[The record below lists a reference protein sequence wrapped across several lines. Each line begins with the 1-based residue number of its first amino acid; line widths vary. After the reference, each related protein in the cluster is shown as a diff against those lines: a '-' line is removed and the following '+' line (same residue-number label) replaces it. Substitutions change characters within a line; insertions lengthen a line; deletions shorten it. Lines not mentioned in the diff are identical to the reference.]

1 MRKFEIAKG
10 FEDGG
15 VIIPQRKTAKSAGYD
30 IVALTNEDVYLSPG
44 QSVNLVTGLKACME
58 DDEVMLLFIRSSLG
72 IKKGITLSNSCAVID
87 ADYYNNPDNEGEI
100 FFQIINLSPFPIM
113 LHKGDAIGQG
123 IIKKYMTTI
132 DDEANGSRS
141 GGFGSTDMG
150 HSDESAMASA
160 T

>member
-10 FEDGG
+10 FEDRG

-44 QSVNLVTGLKACME
+44 QSVNLATGLKACME

-87 ADYYNNPDNEGEI
+87 ADYYSNHDNDGHFILNVINTSNEVQCIPARSRVAQAVFVKYLTVDDDNATGERV
-100 FFQIINLSPFPIM
+100 
-113 LHKGDAIGQG
+113 GG
-123 IIKKYMTTI
+123 I
-132 DDEANGSRS
+132 
-141 GGFGSTDMG
+141 GSTG
-150 HSDESAMASA
+150 C
-160 T
+160 